1 MRIKLSLIMLLFASS
16 PVFAKGGADLRW
28 PVQDRGKMGTPPVL
42 LLWGPI
48 AESNHELHAN
58 WRHGVL
64 GEAIVEIV
72 QDPSSHLPQE
82 YVSRFS
88 RYMRLAYN
96 NDNKEMTNTWSAA
109 MDYGRTPGAWG
120 QMATAIRIQLAS
132 EGNVLRQG
140 EWYELALKLKPEG
153 VSQKSFIL
161 EGYLLMQEADDG
173 AGIAQWY
180 QYHLTPPTPCEAACL
195 KQEFKKAIVELL
207 THPPGWKEA
216 ELATLNYHEFGTT
229 PIDWKG
235 QDLREIDLRDRELQ
249 GLDLTSA
256 NLEGKDF
263 RYKNLANTNL
273 SKANLNKANLTNS
286 NLQGAKFVST
296 FLEGVDLTDFDLSGA
311 DMTNANLTNAD
322 LSDSILNNIKWDGAN
337 ISKTIGNQLA
347 VVLNEKEIWS
357 PKFHLVWQ
365 RQDDGISRDF
375 EEAASYCN
383 DYSLNN
389 ATDWRL
395 PTSQELLTLVAKEKK
410 QGRYIAPFPFPNT
423 KAWYWTSTSN
433 EKGKSSGKLLIG
445 FASGFLFENTGSRQI
460 NVRCVRTIGNP

>member
-72 QDPSSHLPQE
+72 QDPASHLPQE
-82 YVSRFS
+82 YISRFS

-180 QYHLTPPTPCEAACL
+180 QYHLTPPTPCEAVCL

-216 ELATLNYHEFGTT
+216 ELATLNYQEFGTT

-249 GLDLTSA
+249 GLDFSSA
-256 NLEGKDF
+256 NLEGKDL
-263 RYKNLANTNL
+263 RGKNLSKAKLQKANLKKANLEKVNLSDANLTQAVLTNANLKDANLEAANFTLANLIGADLDGAKLGGIQVAGAKLAGVNLAGGNLSEQDLQGMDFTKTNL
-273 SKANLNKANLTNS
+273 SKANLRKANLQN
-286 NLQGAKFVST
+286 AKFLST
-296 FLEGVDLTDFDLSGA
+296 DLSQA
-311 DMTNANLTNAD
+311 DLGNANLTQAVFTNANLEDANLESANFTQAD
-322 LSDSILNNIKWDGAN
+322 LIGADLDGAKLGVIQVKGAKLAGVN
-337 ISKTIGNQLA
+337 LAGVNLSEQDLQGLDFTKTNLSKANL
-347 VVLNEKEIWS
+347 VV
-357 PKFHLVWQ
+357 
-365 RQDDGISRDF
+365 
-375 EEAASYCN
+375 
-383 DYSLNN
+383 
-389 ATDWRL
+389 
-395 PTSQELLTLVAKEKK
+395 
-410 QGRYIAPFPFPNT
+410 
-423 KAWYWTSTSN
+423 
-433 EKGKSSGKLLIG
+433 
-445 FASGFLFENTGSRQI
+445 
-460 NVRCVRTIGNP
+460 